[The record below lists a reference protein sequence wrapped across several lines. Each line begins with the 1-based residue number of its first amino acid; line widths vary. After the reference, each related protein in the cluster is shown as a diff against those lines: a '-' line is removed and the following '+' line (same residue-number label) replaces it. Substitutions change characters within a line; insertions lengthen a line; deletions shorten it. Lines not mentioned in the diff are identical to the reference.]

1 MEDREMVKEGNTYTR
16 PLYLDQVFEDM
27 YEASLFTFNNRK
39 QPLEVIFRRDDHDV
53 GAEAPEYD
61 GYIEARIPEREN
73 ATTHSFHWGYSYNGV
88 KHKPRP
94 NQTNNVEQVTPIK
107 IVFN

>member
-1 MEDREMVKEGNTYTR
+1 MAKEGKTYTR
-16 PLYLDQVFEDM
+16 RLYIDGVFEDM
-27 YEASLFTFNNRK
+27 YVGSLFTFNSRK
-39 QPLEVIFRRDDHDV
+39 QPLEVIDRRDDHDV
-53 GAEAPEYD
+53 GDEAPQYD
-61 GYIEARIPEREN
+61 GFIQARIPNREN
-73 ATTHSFHWGYSYNGV
+73 ATNHAFHWGYSYNGV